1 MLSVVPV
8 VTIGGVVYGRYI
20 RKLSKEVQDS
30 LGKTTELAEETL
42 SAIRTVKLFA
52 NEKRESARYG
62 EQVDKVYELG
72 KKSGIY
78 SGSFYGAVGLAGN
91 LAMLSVLTYGGCM
104 VVDNAISIGDLTS
117 FLLYS
122 VYVAF
127 ALSGTAN
134 SYNDICKGLGATER
148 VFELIDREPH
158 IKDPESPLV
167 FDSIK
172 GDIEFS
178 SVSFAYPTR
187 EESNIFAN
195 LNLSIPAGNVVALV
209 GASGSGKSTI
219 ISLLARLYDPSS
231 GTILLDG
238 HDIKNFKLDWLRN
251 QIGFVAQEPVLFSG
265 TIRENIAYGL
275 ENSQEWRTEEEHR
288 KFLLAPDI
296 DEKIRF
302 AAEQANASY
311 FIEQFPDGYD
321 TQIGERGVTLSGG
334 QKQRIAIARAI
345 VKDPKILVLD
355 EATSALDAESEYS
368 VQRALETLMK
378 HRTTLIV
385 AHRLSTVK
393 KADTIV
399 VLNEGRIAEQ
409 GSHSEL
415 MANKAIYANLISRQM
430 AQ

>member
-1 MLSVVPV
+1 M
-8 VTIGGVVYGRYI
+8 G
-20 RKLSKEVQDS
+20 
-30 LGKTTELAEETL
+30 
-42 SAIRTVKLFA
+42 
-52 NEKRESARYG
+52 
-62 EQVDKVYELG
+62 
-72 KKSGIY
+72 
-78 SGSFYGAVGLAGN
+78 
-91 LAMLSVLTYGGCM
+91 
-104 VVDNAISIGDLTS
+104 
-117 FLLYS
+117 
-122 VYVAF
+122 
-127 ALSGTAN
+127 
-134 SYNDICKGLGATER
+134 
-148 VFELIDREPH
+148 
-158 IKDPESPLV
+158 
-167 FDSIK
+167 
-172 GDIEFS
+172 
-178 SVSFAYPTR
+178 
-187 EESNIFAN
+187 
-195 LNLSIPAGNVVALV
+195 
-209 GASGSGKSTI
+209 
-219 ISLLARLYDPSS
+219 
-231 GTILLDG
+231 
-238 HDIKNFKLDWLRN
+238 
-251 QIGFVAQEPVLFSG
+251 
-265 TIRENIAYGL
+265 
-275 ENSQEWRTEEEHR
+275 QEWRTEEEHR